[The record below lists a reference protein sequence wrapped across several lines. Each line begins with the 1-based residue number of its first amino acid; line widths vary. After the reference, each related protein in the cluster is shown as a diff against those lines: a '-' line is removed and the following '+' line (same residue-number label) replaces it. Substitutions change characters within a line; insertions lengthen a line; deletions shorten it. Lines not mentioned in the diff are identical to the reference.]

1 MRPMPWRPGPLVQLG
16 DDLQRVELPPVDGHR
31 HSRGEGQHKLIRLA
45 RHRRVGGVGPH
56 VVVRRFP
63 DVLQVPGLARA
74 APQVLVD
81 RVRRPGRHVD
91 RQALGRGELDRL
103 VAGHARV
110 PDRRVD
116 LEVRRQGGEPDL
128 ETHLVVALA
137 GAAVRDDGGALL
149 GGHAG
154 QVADDQRPGQ
164 GGDQRVLVHVESI
177 GPQRRDAERLRRNPR
192 ARRPPRPRPHR
203 RPAPACGSS
212 PGPRRPGRRR
222 PRRRSPPR
230 RSARRS
236 SRSPPR
242 CPGRPSRRARLS
254 FRCHEFIPY

>member
-1 MRPMPWRPGPLVQLG
+1 MPCAPARWFSSVMISSA
-16 DDLQRVELPPVDGHR
+16 VELAPVDGDR

-45 RHRRVGGVGPH
+45 RHRWVGGVGPH

-91 RQALGRGELDRL
+91 RQALGRGELDGL
-103 VAGHARV
+103 VPRHARV

-116 LEVRRQGGEPDL
+116 LEVRHQGGEPDL

-149 GGHAG
+149 GGHTG

-164 GGDQRVLVHVESI
+164 RGDQRVLVHVESI
-177 GPQRRDAERLRRNPR
+177 GPQRPDAERLGEIR
-192 ARRPPRPRPHR
+192 ARVDHLGLDRTAGQGPLANRLQVLAALPHVDR
-203 RPAPACGSS
+203 DGDHLGA
-212 PGPRRPGRRR
+212 GPLG
-222 PRRRSPPR
+222 
-230 RSARRS
+230 RS

-242 CPGRPSRRARLS
+242 CPGRPSRRVPPFPLS
-254 FRCHEFIPY
+254 